1 MKNCIYRFLDED
13 ENIIYIGKAK
23 NLKKRL
29 ESHNHLS
36 DECYSER
43 AYIDYACFENEY
55 EMDFA
60 ERYYIQKSNPK
71 YNSKLADKP
80 ISFTSTELDNVK
92 FEIYEI
98 NQIVV
103 EKSKYQLEQFKLNEL
118 NMNNKIYR
126 DVNIDLFDFMTL
138 SQLLISESFEKICDD
153 KKNNKK
159 FSIKNVIKNYER
171 YKYLKDNVFNTISA
185 IRLEFQ
191 KKYKFLDISIS
202 FPKAS
207 LIPKEL
213 IDLESN
219 SFQLYMG
226 VKEKYKESES
236 IYPIIF
242 KCR

>member
-13 ENIIYIGKAK
+13 ENIIYIGKSK

-29 ESHNHLS
+29 EGHNHLS

-71 YNSKLADKP
+71 YNSKLVDKP
-80 ISFTSTELDNVK
+80 ISFTSTELDNMK

-138 SQLLISESFEKICDD
+138 AQLLISDSFEKLCDD
-153 KKNNKK
+153 KKDNKD
-159 FSIKNVIKNYER
+159 FSIKNGIKNYER
-171 YKYLKDNVFNTISA
+171 YKYLKDNVFNTISS

-191 KKYKFLDISIS
+191 RKYKLLDIRIS
-202 FPKAS
+202 FPKIE
-207 LIPKEL
+207 LIPKKL
-213 IDLESN
+213 IDLGNN
-219 SFQLYMG
+219 SFQLYVV
-226 VKEKYKESES
+226 VKEKYKTTES